1 MPQHVRH
8 LCRDPNP
15 KDYIAACINI
25 LVNLMF
31 TFGSFWFLPNAS
43 EMWGIDAYFWGC
55 WLFVIGSLITCIM
68 AARGIFLAV
77 DEPNEFGKLFRGTAE
92 SREERNEFFE
102 SILFFVS
109 GLIFFIGSV
118 LFMPAPALEYG
129 DKESKESGE
138 MWGAYFFII
147 GSYGFVIS
155 GFFNGYGKSHTDEGL
170 SESPSAQMKVF
181 LLKKY
186 GLMCVVLGSALFVVG
201 SFLYRPGLSKSCSET
216 QIIGAEAEKMGKE
229 MCIDSGKY
237 GTWLYIYGSLL
248 FLTETIFAMIVLI
261 IKHISHNEEIAHGLK
276 EGEVVGSDSE
286 G

>member
-1 MPQHVRH
+1 
-8 LCRDPNP
+8 
-15 KDYIAACINI
+15 
-25 LVNLMF
+25 MF
-31 TFGSFWFLPNAS
+31 TFGSFWFLPDAS
-43 EMWGIDAYFWGC
+43 ETWGIDAYFWGC
-55 WLFVIGSLITCIM
+55 WLFIIGSLITCIM

-77 DEPNEFGKLFRGTAE
+77 DEEGEFAKMTLHTE
-92 SREERNEFFE
+92 KSREERNEFFE

-109 GLIFFIGSV
+109 GLIFFVGSV
-118 LFMPAPALEYG
+118 LFMPPPTSDRGWIGLEYG
-129 DKESKESGE
+129 DKESKEYGE
-138 MWGAYFFII
+138 MYGAYFFII

-155 GFFNGYGKSHTDEGL
+155 GFFNGYGKSHSDEGM

-186 GLMCVVLGSALFVVG
+186 GLMCVVLGSAFFVVG

-216 QIIGAEAEKMGKE
+216 RIISAEAEKTGHE

-248 FLTETIFAMIVLI
+248 FLLETIFALIVLV

-276 EGEVVGSDSE
+276 EGEVIGSESE